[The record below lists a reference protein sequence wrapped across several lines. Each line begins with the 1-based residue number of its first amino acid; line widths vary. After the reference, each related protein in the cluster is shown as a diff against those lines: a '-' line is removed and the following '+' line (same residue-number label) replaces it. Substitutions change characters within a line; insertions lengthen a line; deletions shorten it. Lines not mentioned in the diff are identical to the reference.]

1 MKIFITKD
9 IPQEIVNDLRKEFDI
24 KEEPVLVEYKS
35 GTDPS
40 LIQIIAE
47 IIEWLAIFK
56 EAATV
61 FLIELSKEEAKDF
74 YKNKDKIFKAL
85 KLAIVSPL
93 KRISRVLSKVK
104 KKLPDKTN
112 IIIGIP
118 IPNYYLGTILSID
131 SKQEEEIAWAVAN
144 FIVRIESISEFIKEI
159 SSSELKPLGPLNL
172 ILLEDGNIKL
182 TWMDQQ
188 NMNNHEKVFYFNKMI
203 KRC

>member
-1 MKIFITKD
+1 MKILITKD
-9 IPQEIVNDLRKEFDI
+9 IPQEIVNDLRREFDI

-35 GTDPS
+35 GTNPS
-40 LIQIIAE
+40 LIKIIAE
-47 IIEWLAIFK
+47 IIEWLDYLK
-56 EAATV
+56 VPATV
-61 FLIELSKEEAKDF
+61 FLIELSKEAAKDF
-74 YKNKDKIFKAL
+74 YKNKAKIFKAL

-104 KKLPDKTN
+104 KKLPDQTK

-118 IPNYYLGTILSID
+118 IPNNYFGTSLSID

-159 SSSELKPLGPLNL
+159 SSSELKPLYPLNL
-172 ILLEDGNIKL
+172 ILLEDGNIKI

-188 NMNNHEKVFYFNKMI
+188 NMNIHEKVFYFNKMI
-203 KRC
+203 KR

>member
-9 IPQEIVNDLRKEFDI
+9 IPQEIVNDLRREFDI
-24 KEEPVLVEYKS
+24 KEKPVLVVYKS
-35 GTDPS
+35 GTDSS

-47 IIEWLAIFK
+47 IIEWLDILK
-56 EAATV
+56 VAATV
-61 FLIELSKEEAKDF
+61 FLIELSKQAAKDF

-104 KKLPDKTN
+104 KKLPDKTK

-118 IPNYYLGTILSID
+118 IPNDYLGTILSID

-188 NMNNHEKVFYFNKMI
+188 NMNIHEKVFYFNKMI
-203 KRC
+203 KR